1 MIYGR
6 YAALYDISGQTRFS
20 VLMHTYL
27 DEVLQRHPLVA
38 GRRVLDIACGTGM
51 LALLLADAGWKVTG
65 LDASAEMLAQARG
78 RLAALQEAGQVALV
92 QGDMRALPE
101 LLPAAAYDLVTCTY
115 DSLNYLLHE
124 DDLAACLRGVAH
136 VLAPGGLFVADMN
149 TQHFL
154 EHDWGTCEA
163 HEQGG
168 YVQVSQSQ
176 FDPQHFT
183 STMRLTGF
191 VGDDEQG
198 YARFDEIHVERAYPL
213 ATVAALLEQAGLHIE
228 AVYDCFTFH
237 APYPAAQ
244 RVAWVARRRDTAPGE
259 ASVRSAAHT

>member
-27 DEVLQRHPLVA
+27 GEVLQRHPVA
-38 GRRVLDIACGTGM
+38 GRRVLDIACGTGL
-51 LALLLADAGWKVTG
+51 LALLLADEGWQVTG
-65 LDASAEMLAQARG
+65 LDASAEMLAQAHH
-78 RLAALQEAGQVALV
+78 RLAPLQVAGRVALL
-92 QGDMRALPE
+92 QGDMRALDAA
-101 LLPAAAYDLVTCTY
+101 LPAAAYDLATCTY

-136 VLAPGGLFVADMN
+136 VLAPGGLLVADMN

-154 EHDWGTCEA
+154 EHDWGTCEVR
-163 HEQGG
+163 EQAG
-168 YVQVSQSQ
+168 YVQVSQSR
-176 FDPQHFT
+176 FDPQRTT
-183 STMRLTGF
+183 STMRLTGL

-198 YARFDEIHVERAYPL
+198 YARFDETHIERAYPL
-213 ATVAALLEQAGLHIE
+213 DTVAALLAQAGLSVE

-244 RVAWVARRRDTAPGE
+244 RVAWVARRPEAAATTAPGG
-259 ASVRSAAHT
+259 SAADM